1 MKQLV
6 SILVPCYNSEEFL
19 KVCIESCLSQ
29 TWNHKE
35 IIVVDDGSSDHSLEV
50 AKKFASSSVKII
62 SQKHSNAN
70 VARNRALREASGDF
84 IQYLDADDL
93 LDSQKIELQMNLL
106 NEGNYEN
113 CISSGE
119 WARFDDSIN
128 EAKFNKELL
137 WGDYDAIDFLIIAW
151 EKHLMMSSAAW
162 LTPRS
167 IIKKAGPWDESL
179 LINQDGEYFTRVCLA
194 SDGIKFCKGS
204 RSYYRSHGSGTS
216 SLKGKKASESL
227 LKSYQLSEKHIRLK
241 EDSDRVKQ
249 ACADRYQRFIYD
261 VYPAVPALRESAIRK
276 VLEFGGSDL
285 NPEGGPRLLFLQRLI
300 GWKLAR
306 VLKYYFSY
314 KPRRYPEWDVK
325 KNI

>member
-6 SILVPCYNSEEFL
+6 SILIPCYNSEEFL

-29 TWNHKE
+29 TWTRKE
-35 IIVVDDGSSDHSLEV
+35 IIIVDDGSSDHSLEV
-50 AKKFASSSVKII
+50 AKKFTSSSVKII

-70 VARNRALREASGDF
+70 VARNRALKEASGDY

-93 LDSQKIELQMNLL
+93 LDSQKIELQMNLFK
-106 NEGNYEN
+106 EGN
-113 CISSGE
+113 CKDCVASGE
-119 WARFDDSIN
+119 WARFDESIN
-128 EAKFNKELL
+128 EAIFNKELL
-137 WGDYDAIDFLIIAW
+137 WGDFNAIDFLIIAW
-151 EKHLMMSSAAW
+151 KKHSMMPTAAW

-167 IIKKAGPWDESL
+167 IIMQAGPWDESL

-194 SDGIKFCKGS
+194 SNGIKFSKGS

-216 SLKGKKASESL
+216 SLKGKKVFESL
-227 LKSYQLSEKHIRLK
+227 FMSYQLSEKHIRLK
-241 EDSDRVKQ
+241 EDSERVKQ

-261 VYPAVPALRESAIRK
+261 VYPAVPALRESAKRK

-306 VLKYYFSY
+306 VLKHYFSY
-314 KPRRYPEWDVK
+314 KLRRYLEWDVQ
-325 KNI
+325 KND